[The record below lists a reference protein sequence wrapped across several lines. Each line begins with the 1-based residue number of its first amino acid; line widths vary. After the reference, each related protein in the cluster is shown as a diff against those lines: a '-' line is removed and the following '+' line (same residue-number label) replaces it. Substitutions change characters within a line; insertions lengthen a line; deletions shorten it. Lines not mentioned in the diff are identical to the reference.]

1 MFTLS
6 AHLYDKIYLTR
17 GKDYGA
23 DAESVHELV
32 KAHLKSGGNTLL
44 DVACGTGIHLNY
56 LKNYFDCEGLDLDE
70 KMLGAAREKL
80 PDLKFHQGNM
90 LDFDLGK
97 QFDIVTCLFSSIG
110 YVKTVPNLNKA
121 VANMNRHV
129 RPGGMLIIEPWF
141 TPEDWHPGKVHA
153 TFVDEPELK
162 IARVNLSGVDGT
174 LSYFVFHYLVGTPQG
189 IDYFEER
196 HELGLFTVDEYKL
209 ALRDCELEVFHD
221 PGWLNMRG
229 LYLGLKPL

>member
-17 GKDYGA
+17 GKDYEA
-23 DAESVHELV
+23 DAQSVHELV
-32 KAHLKSGGNTLL
+32 KANLKSGGNTLL

-56 LKNYFDCEGLDLDE
+56 LKDYFDCEGLDLDE
-70 KMLGAAREKL
+70 KMLEAAKEKL
-80 PDLKFHQGNM
+80 PEMKFHQGNM
-90 LDFDLGK
+90 LDFDLGR
-97 QFDIVTCLFSSIG
+97 QFDVVTCLFSSIG
-110 YVKTVPNLNKA
+110 YVKTVPNLKQA
-121 VANMNRHV
+121 VVNMNRHLK
-129 RPGGMLIIEPWF
+129 PGGVLVIEPWF
-141 TPEDWHPGKVHA
+141 SPEDWHPGKVHA

-162 IARVNLSGVDGT
+162 IARINRSGVEGT
-174 LSYFVFHYLVGTPQG
+174 LSFFVFHYLVGTPQG

-209 ALRDCELEVFHD
+209 AFRDSELEVIHD
-221 PGWLNMRG
+221 PWWLNARG